1 MLNVYAAISGMGT
14 MLIIFQLHHKSGK
27 YKPLD
32 FVSLRPRISG
42 EPLATMWL
50 NVIATKEN
58 EYALTKLRDT
68 KNPKN
73 SVEKLETKPRGGGGT
88 AIYRPYRYVPL

>member
-1 MLNVYAAISGMGT
+1 MGT
-14 MLIIFQLHHKSGK
+14 ILIIFQLHHKSGK

-32 FVSLRPRISG
+32 FGSLRPRISG
-42 EPLATMWL
+42 EPFATMCL

-58 EYALTKLRDT
+58 KQYALTKLRDT

-73 SVEKLETKPRGGGGT
+73 SVEKLETKLTFRCFKGHP
-88 AIYRPYRYVPL
+88 IQLRYM